1 MATTHLVNGTRTR
14 VDAAAVRRWVDGA
27 ARRLGVPRAEV
38 SVRLCGDALCR
49 RYNREF
55 FDRDRPT
62 DVIAWPSGERGY
74 LGDILINLAQ
84 ARRQARSLRVPFRE
98 ELHRL
103 VVHGFLHLNG
113 YDHLRRDRGE
123 METLQ
128 ERLVKGR

>member
-1 MATTHLVNGTRTR
+1 MATTHLTNGTRTR
-14 VDAAAVRRWVDGA
+14 VDSATLRGWVERA
-27 ARRLGVPRAEV
+27 ARRLGAPRAEV

-62 DVIAWPSGERGY
+62 DVIAWPSGEAGY

-84 ARRQARSLRVPFRE
+84 TRRQARRLRLPFNE

-113 YDHLRRDRGE
+113 YDHTRDRGE
-123 METLQ
+123 MEALQ

>member
-14 VDAAAVRRWVDGA
+14 VDAAALRRWVDAA
-27 ARRLGVPRAEV
+27 ARRLGVPKGAEV
-38 SVRLCGDALCR
+38 SVRLCGDRLCR

-74 LGDILINLAQ
+74 LGDILVNLAQ
-84 ARRQARSLRVPFRE
+84 ARRQARRLGLPFRE

-113 YDHLRRDRGE
+113 YDHTRDAGE
-123 METLQ
+123 MEVLQ
-128 ERLVKGR
+128 ERMVKGR